1 MGEIEFHGTTIVACR
16 RGGRVA
22 MGGDGQ
28 VTFGEKTIMK
38 HHARKVR
45 RIYEGK
51 VLAGFAGSVADSVT
65 LYERFETKLQE
76 FGGNLPR
83 AAVALARDWRT
94 DQTLRRLEAMLI
106 VMDRENLLVVS
117 GNGEVIEPDD
127 DVVSIGSGGP
137 YALAAGLALLRHTE
151 LAAVDVVKESLRIA
165 SSICVFTNQEVTIE
179 EL

>member
-1 MGEIEFHGTTIVACR
+1 MGEMEFHGTTIVAAR
-16 RGGRVA
+16 RNGQVA

-38 HHARKVR
+38 HRAKKVR

-65 LYERFETKLQE
+65 LLERFETKLQE
-76 FGGNLPR
+76 FSGNLPR
-83 AAVALARDWRT
+83 AAVALAREWRT
-94 DQTLRRLEAMLI
+94 DQALRRLEALLI
-106 VMDRENLLVVS
+106 VIDRENLLVVS

-127 DVVSIGSGGP
+127 DVVAIGSGGP
-137 YALAAGLALLRHTE
+137 YALAAGRALLTHTQMSSAE
-151 LAAVDVVKESLRIA
+151 IVREALKIA
-165 SSICVFTNQEVTIE
+165 SSICVFTNDNLTVE